1 MGFCVSPHWDPI
13 LRTET
18 TPKWRRHRGTSH
30 GIAPRWSS
38 LNRRV
43 ALGTPPAARCSCQWH
58 WPPGG
63 WIGRLGGD
71 MLKGGTPGGD
81 HNVFFSARPLGSLE
95 NGVANLIRSHLAHDF
110 SSLVAWLL
118 YFFHPLAPTW
128 NFSGSTERCWFGSV
142 LWERSLETPPWKRA
156 VFWNGS
162 FRPWKKREKTTG
174 QLKKNQH
181 PGDYFIKKFR
191 RWLFS
196 QLCWKSKY

>member
-81 HNVFFSARPLGSLE
+81 HNVFFGQAPRIVRKWSCKPHTLPPCPWLFLPCRLVVVLLPSIGTHMKFLRIHGAMLIWIRLVGAFLGNTAVETGRFLKRFVSALEKKRKNHRPAEKEPTS
-95 NGVANLIRSHLAHDF
+95 RR
-110 SSLVAWLL
+110 LL
-118 YFFHPLAPTW
+118 Y
-128 NFSGSTERCWFGSV
+128 
-142 LWERSLETPPWKRA
+142 
-156 VFWNGS
+156 
-162 FRPWKKREKTTG
+162 KKV
-174 QLKKNQH
+174 
-181 PGDYFIKKFR
+181 
-191 RWLFS
+191 
-196 QLCWKSKY
+196 

>member
-1 MGFCVSPHWDPI
+1 MFHHIGIPSSVPKPRPSDEGIVELLMGLLPGDLLWIVE
-13 LRTET
+13 LR
-18 TPKWRRHRGTSH
+18 W
-30 GIAPRWSS
+30 APRQQHVV
-38 LNRRV
+38 V
-43 ALGTPPAARCSCQWH
+43 ANGIGLLADGSAVWEGTCWRAEPRA
-58 WPPGG
+58 
-63 WIGRLGGD
+63 
-71 MLKGGTPGGD
+71 GTTTS
-81 HNVFFSARPLGSLE
+81 FSARPLGSLE

-162 FRPWKKREKTTG
+162 FRPWKKRREKTTG